1 MVTAHKVRAFV
12 WFCFVVSLVAACSR
26 DEVNSNSQTTASDSN
41 VESKE
46 KVQDKTS
53 PAETLVSQ
61 NVMSPEDQL
70 VAANENQLDTE
81 FFLFDRYPPDDVI
94 DDGGQPR
101 GTKHKVGMPLDLA
114 QKYPQLVDTLATLKD
129 FTTERDQYL
138 AANGFV
144 AHCTIRFWMAR
155 VFEIHERENDFMI
168 EVVASAGSDDCGVY
182 VDGSCYEDWSIPKN
196 NPAVMT
202 LIRRYE
208 YGPSTKGLYFRDIDS
223 PGTVENSSDSP

>member
-1 MVTAHKVRAFV
+1 MVTAHKVLAFV
-12 WFCFVVSLVAACSR
+12 WFCFVVSLVSACSR
-26 DEVNSNSQTTASDSN
+26 DELNSNSQATASSN

-46 KVQDKTS
+46 KLQDKTS
-53 PAETLVSQ
+53 STKTLVSQ

-70 VAANENQLDTE
+70 IAANENELDTE
-81 FFLFDRYPPDDVI
+81 FFLFDRYPPDDAI
-94 DDGGQPR
+94 DDGGQSR

-144 AHCTIRFWMAR
+144 AHCNIRFWGAI

-168 EVVASAGSDDCGVY
+168 EVVASAGSDDCEWT
-182 VDGSCYEDWSIPKN
+182 DGSCYEDWSISKN

-202 LIRRYE
+202 LIQRYKYGASTRRIF
-208 YGPSTKGLYFRDIDS
+208 FRSDASPVGNSPDS
-223 PGTVENSSDSP
+223 P